1 MSKDTRIKKQAV
13 PGPPAERRTAWG
25 EEEKEEEEEEEKQ
38 EEEETTDEWVSSLQS
53 LFSHCS
59 LWKDSGVMEGL
70 SLLDL
75 TDNLR
80 SLLRK
85 NEKKIE
91 EEIILKSQIEVWVIQ
106 KNKGNKPDEAGDKW
120 KEKPG

>member
-1 MSKDTRIKKQAV
+1 
-13 PGPPAERRTAWG
+13 
-25 EEEKEEEEEEEKQ
+25 
-38 EEEETTDEWVSSLQS
+38 
-53 LFSHCS
+53 
-59 LWKDSGVMEGL
+59 MEGL

-80 SLLRK
+80 SLLIK

-91 EEIILKSQIEVWVIQ
+91 EEIILKGQIEVWVIQ